1 MRMLLKLHY
10 ISIVFIA
17 LLLNSCSKPEGNNA
31 QNQTNIGTKPE
42 KGDWIIIH
50 QLSDP
55 EGLNP
60 ITTSDAGAR
69 NVFSKIFENLLDI
82 DYATSQLIPN
92 IASSLPTISD
102 DHLTYTFKLKN
113 NVKFSDG
120 KPLTA
125 KDVVFTMKAVK
136 NPLLIDGAALRNY
149 YESLVDVTSP
159 DDYTVIM
166 TLNKPYFIAD
176 YVLGNNVPIF
186 PKHIFDPNNLTD
198 KYTFA
203 ETNSLEKAQ
212 TNSAMK
218 EFAEWFGSSE
228 RKRDVKTMVGSGPY
242 ILEEWRT
249 GESIRLKRDDNYW
262 NGSNNPNALSYP
274 DKLVFKTVNDRN
286 TALTTMKNQALD
298 FIEYMPPKLYVESL
312 DTSSIPFLKKTS
324 YTYPVYSYIG
334 WNASRPIF
342 ADKRTRQALSH
353 LVDRDRL
360 IKSVM
365 LGFAVPTSSPVDYHL
380 PEYNKDLPVY
390 DYNTDKAKKLLTEA
404 GWGDS
409 DNNGILDKMINGKK
423 VDFSFIFMVNQ
434 GNEMRQNIAIILRD
448 EFKKVGINVEVQP
461 IDWSVFL
468 ENSKAHQFDAY
479 IGAWVQ
485 DPQPPDLFQLFHSS
499 QIANRGSN
507 YVGFNSKKADDLIEG
522 IRLEFDAKKRT
533 DMLME
538 LQRVISDEQPY
549 TFLWN
554 VVNPAVYHKRIQ
566 GVKFYMPR
574 PGYNPNEW
582 WVPKT
587 MQKYNSAN

>member
-1 MRMLLKLHY
+1 MFVNY
-10 ISIVFIA
+10 GA
-17 LLLNSCSKPEGNNA
+17 TLLLCCGLFLVSCAKPDSNASK
-31 QNQTNIGTKPE
+31 NQPVVGSKPE

-69 NVFSKIFENLLDI
+69 NVFSKIFENLLDV
-82 DYATSQLIPN
+82 DFASGELIPN
-92 IASSLPTISD
+92 IATALPTISA
-102 DHLTYTFKLKN
+102 DHLTYTFTLKT
-113 NVKFSDG
+113 NVTFSDG

-125 KDVVFTMKAVK
+125 KDVVFTLKAVK
-136 NPLLIDGAALRNY
+136 NPLLVDAAALRNY

-159 DDYTVIM
+159 DDYTVVM
-166 TLNKPYFIAD
+166 KLNKPYFIAD
-176 YVLGNNVPIF
+176 AVLGNNVPIL
-186 PKHIFDPNNLTD
+186 PKHIFDPQGLTD
-198 KYTFA
+198 KYSFA

-212 TNSAMK
+212 ANAAMK
-218 EFAEWFGSSE
+218 EFATWFGAAE

-249 GESIRLKRDDNYW
+249 GESIRLKRNDKYW
-262 NGSNNPNALSYP
+262 NGTNNPNATAYP

-286 TALTTMKNQALD
+286 TALTTMKNGAID

-312 DTSSIPFLKKTS
+312 DTVSVPFLKKTK
-324 YTYPVYSYIG
+324 YIYPVYSYIG
-334 WNASRPIF
+334 WNSARPMF

-353 LVDRDRL
+353 LVDRERL
-360 IKSVM
+360 IKSIA
-365 LGFAVPTSSPVDYHL
+365 LGFALPTSSPVDFHR
-380 PEYNKDLPVY
+380 PEFNKDLPIY
-390 DYNTDKAKKLLTEA
+390 DYNPEKAKKLLAEA

-409 DNNGILDKMINGKK
+409 DNNGILDKIVNGKK
-423 VDFSFIFMVNQ
+423 IDFNFTFMVNQ

-448 EFKKVGINVEVQP
+448 EFKKVGIRAEVQP

-468 ENSKAHQFDAY
+468 ENTKAHQFDAY

-507 YVGFNSKKADDLIEG
+507 YVGFNNKKADDLIEG
-522 IRLEFDAKKRT
+522 IRLEFDTKKRT
-533 DMLME
+533 EMLME
-538 LQRVISDEQPY
+538 LQRVISEEQPY

-582 WVPKT
+582 WVPKG
-587 MQKYNSAN
+587 MQKYNSVN

>member
-1 MRMLLKLHY
+1 MKMFFRYSVASMLSLG
-10 ISIVFIA
+10 VFFG
-17 LLLNSCSKPEGNNA
+17 SCTKPDSNNT
-31 QNQTNIGTKPE
+31 QNQPQAGGKPE
-42 KGDWIIIH
+42 KGDWMIIH

-69 NVFSKIFENLLDI
+69 NVFSKIFEPLLDV
-82 DYATSQLIPN
+82 DFASGELTPN
-92 IASSLPTISD
+92 IAEALPTLSD
-102 DHLTYTFKLKN
+102 DHLIYTFKLKK

-136 NPLLIDGAALRNY
+136 NPLLIDGGALRNY
-149 YESLVDVTSP
+149 YESLVDVTTP
-159 DDYTVIM
+159 DYYTVFM

-176 YVLGNNVPIF
+176 AVLGNNVAIF
-186 PKHIFDPNNLTD
+186 PKHIFDPKGLTD

-212 TNSAMK
+212 VNAAMK
-218 EFAEWFGSSE
+218 EFAEWFGAAE
-228 RKRDVKTMVGSGPY
+228 RKRDVNTMIGSGPY

-249 GESIRLKRDDNYW
+249 GESIRLKRNDKYW
-262 NGSNNPNALSYP
+262 NGSNNPNATSYP

-286 TALTTMKNQALD
+286 TALTTMKNGAID

-312 DTSSIPFLKKTS
+312 DTTAVPFLKKTS
-324 YTYPVYSYIG
+324 YIYPVYSYIG
-334 WNASRPIF
+334 WNASRPVF

-365 LGFAVPTSSPVDYHL
+365 LGFALPTSSPVDFHR
-380 PEYNKDLPVY
+380 PEFNKDLPVY
-390 DYNTDKAKKLLTEA
+390 DYNPEKAKKLLADA

-423 VDFSFIFMVNQ
+423 VEFNFTFMVNQ
-434 GNEMRQNIAIILRD
+434 GNEMRQNIAILLRD
-448 EFKKVGINVEVQP
+448 EFKKVGIKAEVQP

-468 ENSKAHQFDAY
+468 ENSKAHEFDAY
-479 IGAWVQ
+479 LGAWVQ

-499 QIANRGSN
+499 QISNRGSN
-507 YVGFNSKKADDLIEG
+507 YVAFNNKRADDLIEG
-522 IRLEFDAKKRT
+522 IRLEFDTKKRT
-533 DMLME
+533 QMLME
-538 LQRVISDEQPY
+538 LQQVISDEQPY